1 MRKYIKKKGFM
12 TLDLVAA
19 IAVFSILSIA
29 AISLIVAYEK
39 NLIIFKKKQE
49 MNFYIESIA
58 KEIKY
63 SMQESEKNSLSDKK
77 YINRK
82 EIEKDTIEKKKLS
95 DIIENNIDDKNMYIE
110 IELKGD
116 KNLYVKY
123 VNNKMGVNYADV
135 EEVKFR

>member
-39 NLIIFKKKQE
+39 NLIISKKKQE

-77 YINRK
+77 YINK
-82 EIEKDTIEKKKLS
+82 KNIEKDTIEKKKLS

-135 EEVKFR
+135 EEVKFK

>member
-39 NLIIFKKKQE
+39 NLIISKKKQE

-77 YINRK
+77 YINK
-82 EIEKDTIEKKKLS
+82 KNIEKDTIEKKKLS

-135 EEVKFR
+135 DEVKFR

>member
-39 NLIIFKKKQE
+39 NLIISKKKQE

-95 DIIENNIDDKNMYIE
+95 DIIGNNIDDKNMYIE

>member
-39 NLIIFKKKQE
+39 NLIISKKKQE

-77 YINRK
+77 YINK
-82 EIEKDTIEKKKLS
+82 KNIEKDTIEKKKLS

>member
-39 NLIIFKKKQE
+39 NLIISKKKQE

>member
-110 IELKGD
+110 IELEGD

>member
-1 MRKYIKKKGFM
+1 M

-39 NLIIFKKKQE
+39 NLIISKKKQE

>member
-77 YINRK
+77 YINK
-82 EIEKDTIEKKKLS
+82 KNIEKDTIEKKKLS

-135 EEVKFR
+135 EEVKFK

>member
-1 MRKYIKKKGFM
+1 M

>member
-39 NLIIFKKKQE
+39 NLIISKKKQE

-135 EEVKFR
+135 EEVKFK

>member
-77 YINRK
+77 YINK
-82 EIEKDTIEKKKLS
+82 KNIEKDTIEKKKLS

>member
-39 NLIIFKKKQE
+39 NLIISKKKQE

-123 VNNKMGVNYADV
+123 VNNKMGVNYVDV